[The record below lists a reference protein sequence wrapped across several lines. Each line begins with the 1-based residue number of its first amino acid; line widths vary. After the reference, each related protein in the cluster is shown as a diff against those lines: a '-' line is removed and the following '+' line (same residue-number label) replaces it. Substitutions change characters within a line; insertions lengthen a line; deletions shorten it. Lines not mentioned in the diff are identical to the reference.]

1 MWVNHLCLG
10 LFFSV
15 KEREQIAQEIKQKE
29 MERKL
34 REEVRPMPL
43 TYEMSMK

>member
-34 REEVRPMPL
+34 REEVSLVPI
-43 TYEMSMK
+43 TYEISMK